1 MTSPISNEDLMRYL
15 DDELSAEEELRIEAA
30 LRDSTELRR
39 DLAIFRAMR
48 LDLEDLGGSGR
59 TRGSVWTAV
68 QRRLTRPVGWL
79 LLVTG
84 FVLWSGYGAWVFA
97 TSPADPVEKLA
108 IGALVVGFLVLLSST
123 ILERLS
129 EWKDDPY
136 RDVER

>member
-1 MTSPISNEDLMRYL
+1 MTSPISNDDLMRYL
-15 DDELSAEEELRIEAA
+15 DDELTAEERHQVERA

-39 DLAIFRAMR
+39 DLAIFRSMR
-48 LDLEDLGGSGR
+48 EDLEDLTGPGR
-59 TRGSVWTAV
+59 PGESVWATV
-68 QRRLTRPVGWL
+68 QRRLTQPVGWML
-79 LLVTG
+79 LGSG
-84 FVLWSGYGAWVFA
+84 FVLWAGYGAWVFA

-108 IGALVVGFLVLLSST
+108 LGALAVGFLILLAST